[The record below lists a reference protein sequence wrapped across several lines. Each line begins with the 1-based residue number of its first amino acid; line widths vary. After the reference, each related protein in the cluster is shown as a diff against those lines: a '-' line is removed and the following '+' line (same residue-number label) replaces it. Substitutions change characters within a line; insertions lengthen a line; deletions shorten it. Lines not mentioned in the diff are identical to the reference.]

1 MIHDKPSGPAPH
13 AALALSGVAKVFR
26 TSWGRR
32 VLALTRVS
40 LEVRRGEIYGL
51 LGPNGAGKSTTLKIL
66 LGFMKPSSGTGSVLD
81 RPLGSVESRRR
92 TGFLPENPY
101 FYDYLTATE
110 FLEACAALS
119 EVPAAGRKARIAGLL
134 ERVGLDPG
142 SRLRLRKY
150 SKGMLQ
156 RVGLAQA
163 ILHDPEL
170 LILDEPMSGLDPSG
184 RREVRDLI
192 LEQRREGKTVL
203 FSSHVLPDVEA
214 LCERVGI
221 LVRGELRQSG
231 RVTELIERVHAGF
244 EVEVRDLSGPL
255 RNHWMEA
262 GILRESGDRHIVTA
276 SNRDELEERIR
287 QILGARATLFS
298 VKPLQGS
305 LEDVFL
311 AEVGETDPPTVRRT
325 VAGREA
331 A

>member
-1 MIHDKPSGPAPH
+1 MIDDTQAAAPES
-13 AALALSGVAKVFR
+13 ALALSGVAKAFR

-32 VLALTRVS
+32 VTALTDVS
-40 LEVRRGEIYGL
+40 LEVRRGEIFGL

-66 LGFMKPSSGTGSVLD
+66 LGFMRPSAGRGSVLG
-81 RPLGSVESRRR
+81 RPLGSVEGRRR
-92 TGFLPENPY
+92 VGFLPENPY
-101 FYDYLTATE
+101 FYDYLTAAE
-110 FLEACAALS
+110 FLDACASLS
-119 EVPAAGRKARIAGLL
+119 GVPGPGRRARIAGLL

-142 SRLRLRKY
+142 SRVRLRKY

-163 ILHDPEL
+163 VLHDPEL
-170 LILDEPMSGLDPSG
+170 LILDEPMSGLDPTG

-192 LEQRREGKTVL
+192 LEQRRLGKTVL

-244 EVEVRDLSGPL
+244 EIEVRDLSESL
-255 RNHWMEA
+255 RRHWTQMGVA
-262 GILRESGDRHIVTA
+262 RESGDRFIVTA
-276 SNRDELEERIR
+276 GNRDELEERIR
-287 QILGARATLFS
+287 QVLGVRGTLFS
-298 VKPLQGS
+298 VKPLAGS

-311 AEVGETDPPTVRRT
+311 AEVGHTERKARVST
-325 VAGREA
+325 GREA